1 MEAVIHTASL
11 DEVILSAWC
20 RENGVYPA
28 KMELSRAQVS
38 DSLSD
43 VASASSGSTA
53 ERKSRKEIRKLQR
66 DLARKE
72 KVLAETDA
80 LLVISKSFRQSSTRA
95 GTNDVPGRSQGIMD
109 AVAEARRRGAH
120 QSAVCEII
128 GVDPRT
134 LRRWSTAEALRDGD
148 RRPLADRPTPA
159 TRLSEAEYENRSQS
173 GPARARYW
181 RLRLG
186 AKNSLQPRR
195 KIPPLQSSYCHFTL
209 VFYFFS
215 LRLTGQAGL
224 NRTAKP
230 PPAMA
235 PHLLVPILY

>member
-159 TRLSEAEYENRSQS
+159 TRLSEAEY
-173 GPARARYW
+173 AD
-181 RLRLG
+181 
-186 AKNSLQPRR
+186 LQPMRIVPMPADSR
-195 KIPPLQSSYCHFTL
+195 S
-209 VFYFFS
+209 
-215 LRLTGQAGL
+215 RNAGYS
-224 NRTAKP
+224 
-230 PPAMA
+230 A
-235 PHLLVPILY
+235 PHRKFVLLVNRESRLSVKTF